1 MFHFTHNDVTHELKR
16 LFIINNSINSYETPS
31 SQIFHIPKERTSKL
45 EINTIN
51 YDRAKIWNQF
61 YSEFVFNELSLTKSK
76 FKALLENH
84 FL

>member
-45 EINTIN
+45 EINME
-51 YDRAKIWNQF
+51 
-61 YSEFVFNELSLTKSK
+61 SV
-76 FKALLENH
+76 LL
-84 FL
+84 